1 MDRCP
6 ICETRTVRR
15 GWPTRWRISRVE
27 IDKHGATE
35 DQIYGPLAVGES
47 VVVVPLSDAE
57 RLREA
62 AKEAMNLL
70 GNTHREL
77 LARRKLR
84 AALDREGEDG

>member
-1 MDRCP
+1 MADVLYRSRSNGRITNVLPPGANPMDW
-6 ICETRTVRR
+6 EVT
-15 GWPTRWRISRVE
+15 
-27 IDKHGATE
+27 
-35 DQIYGPLAVGES
+35 Q
-47 VVVVPLSDAE
+47 VVPLSDAE